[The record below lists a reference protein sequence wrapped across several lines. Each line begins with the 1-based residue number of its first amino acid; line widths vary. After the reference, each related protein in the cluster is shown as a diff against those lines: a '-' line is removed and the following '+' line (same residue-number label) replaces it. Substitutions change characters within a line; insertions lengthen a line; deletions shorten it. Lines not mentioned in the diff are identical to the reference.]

1 MRHAPPKQCA
11 HKALRFRRE
20 VLTRTKKH
28 QDISSTWDSGAELDS
43 SHSVICSL
51 PSTLLGMYLASFYEA
66 VPSIQDLQGRPS
78 LCITV
83 KKRRPDACQ
92 LVVHALKESS
102 PAVGVE

>member
-1 MRHAPPKQCA
+1 MRHAPPKQSA
-11 HKALRFRRE
+11 HKALHFRRE
-20 VLTRTKKH
+20 VRTRTKKH

-78 LCITV
+78 LCDTV
-83 KKRRPDACQ
+83 KELCPDENR
-92 LVVHALKESS
+92 L
-102 PAVGVE
+102 